1 MKKKTLTLINLSL
14 VALLILS
21 SISSVILEAT
31 GGNGLSAIRNTT
43 LVVLHIVL
51 TLTLFTLAYYHVKF
65 HFGPASRWSSFFKKT
80 KKQNRWLLWLV
91 ITVLVTGLLAT
102 LTYSFHGHT
111 LLGALHG
118 KIGFVALLAML
129 IHLHHRRKWFRTI
142 FHSQDK

>member
-1 MKKKTLTLINLSL
+1 MINLSL
-14 VALLILS
+14 VALLILTA
-21 SISSVILEAT
+21 ISSVILEAT
-31 GGNGLSAIRNTT
+31 GGNSLPAIRNTT

-80 KKQNRWLLWLV
+80 KKQNRCLLWLV
-91 ITVLVTGLLAT
+91 ITVLATGILAT

-111 LLGALHG
+111 PLGAIHG

-129 IHLHHRRKWFRTI
+129 LHLLHRRKWFRTI
-142 FHSQDK
+142 FHGHNK